1 MKIVFVHFGRE
12 NLGIEYLSAVLK
24 KRGYQVELVYDCGL
38 FSREDNVFYSPFLER
53 IFKKKDIVR
62 KVIAEKPDIVAFS
75 VYTTTYKWACET
87 SIEIKKCIPVPI
99 VFGGIHPTLVPEK
112 VISLPFVDYVIVGE
126 GEYSFLSLVCAV
138 SENSDLEEVGNL
150 YYKKNGKIIQNPL
163 ASPIRDLDNLP
174 FPDKDLFADYIRYK
188 DDYMIMA
195 SRGCPY
201 SCSYCCESY
210 LNKIYKNKYFR
221 RRSANSVIEELEYM
235 KKRYSFKEVMFF
247 DSILFNDKKWLKELL
262 DIYRRKINIPFRC
275 TGHVNYFDYE
285 TAKLLKYA
293 GCYCIDFGIQSFNN
307 NIRRNILNRNEEN
320 EQIKKVFKLCDSF
333 KLRYDVDLMF
343 GLPQATAQDYL
354 LAFDFMKESKYF
366 NRIKCYYLV
375 YYPKL
380 GILEKAKEFG
390 VVDEKDIED
399 IENGKVGD
407 WFHKDSIK
415 DREQKRWKENFS
427 RIYKIYPILPNFLKN
442 IIVQK
447 ELYKWFHLIPDFVV
461 ILLQLYGGIKK
472 RDYRFRIYI
481 NNYLYNFKKKLSKQ
495 IPSIK

>member
-1 MKIVFVHFGRE
+1 MKIVFVHLGRE
-12 NLGIEYLSAVLK
+12 NLGIEYLSAILK
-24 KRGYQVELVYDCGL
+24 REGHQVSLVHDPGL
-38 FSREDNVFYSPFLER
+38 FSTEDNVFYLPFLEYV
-53 IFKKKDIVR
+53 FKKRDIV
-62 KVIAEKPDIVAFS
+62 KDVINRKPDIVAFS
-75 VYTTTYKWACET
+75 VYTTTYRWACKIAE
-87 SIEIKKCIPVPI
+87 EIKKHISVPVI
-99 VFGGIHPTLVPEK
+99 FGGIHATLVPER
-112 VISLPFVDYVIVGE
+112 VISQPFIDYVNIGE
-126 GEYSFLSLVCAV
+126 GEYSFLYLIRLL
-138 SENSDLEEVGNL
+138 SERKTPDSVKNIYYKSNGKVRGNL
-150 YYKKNGKIIQNPL
+150 LQEPIKN
-163 ASPIRDLDNLP
+163 LDNLP

-195 SRGCPY
+195 SRGCPC

-320 EQIKKVFKLCDSF
+320 EQIKKVFKLCDGF

-343 GLPQATAQDYL
+343 GLPQATEQDYL
-354 LAFDFMKESKYF
+354 LAFDFLKENKYL

-380 GILEKAKEFG
+380 GILEKAKEFR
-390 VVDEKDIED
+390 VVDEKDIDD

-407 WFHKDSIK
+407 WFHIDSIK

-427 RIYKIYPILPNFLKN
+427 RIYKIYAILPNFLKN

-447 ELYKWFHLIPDFVV
+447 ELYKWFHLIPDSVV

-495 IPSIK
+495 IPLIK